1 MKNRNKQNSGF
12 IDIEAVVVLIV
23 LAIMIYVAS
32 MINDSVIKYADMK
45 TKLDKATSDL
55 IMTKSVVANQKLQI
69 NNLTKELAITQSN
82 YEGLINKKQK
92 VVEKVAVV
100 KDKKKVKEKEVI
112 DNDVQLKTSGV
123 LSEESLNKL
132 SEIRSLALIDHYS
145 ALFNEPIQQLS
156 I

>member
-12 IDIEAVVVLIV
+12 IDIEAVIVLIV
-23 LAIMIYVAS
+23 LAIVVYVAS
-32 MINDSVIKYADMK
+32 MINDSVVKYADMK
-45 TKLDKATSDL
+45 TKLDKTTSDL
-55 IMTKSVVANQKLQI
+55 IMTKSVVVNQKLQI

-82 YEGLINKKQK
+82 YEELINKKQK

-100 KDKKKVKEKEVI
+100 KDKKIVKEKEVI

-132 SEIRSLALIDHYS
+132 SEIRSLALIEHYS
-145 ALFNEPIQQLS
+145 ALFNEPVQQPS